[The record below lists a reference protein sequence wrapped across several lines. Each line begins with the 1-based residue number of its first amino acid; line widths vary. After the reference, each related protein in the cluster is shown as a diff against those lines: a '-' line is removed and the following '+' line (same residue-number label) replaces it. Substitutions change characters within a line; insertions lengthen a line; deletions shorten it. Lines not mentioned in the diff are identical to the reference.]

1 MNEITINPRPEMCKF
16 IVQHIN
22 LLKNN
27 PVLIADVGSRYGYN
41 SEWEAF
47 DLCMKAICFE
57 PDIEEC
63 ALLNSINNP
72 KAQFIPTALYRAKGQ
87 RTFYETKLP
96 DSAGLYR
103 SNMNFFNRLLN
114 RDNAETINERLIDVD
129 TLDNALEYENIVGLN
144 FLKLDAEGAEVDI
157 LQGANLTLSDP
168 RLFGVLSEFQFHP
181 EINGSPSFWE
191 LDKFLQSQGFRLFN
205 IRTNFQSRRDMPYPG
220 ITDYF
225 LPNGE
230 RFYAYTE
237 HGQVM
242 GGDALYFRDLL
253 LEQNRDIA
261 EALNPLDIIKFA
273 AFFEIYHHSDAA
285 AELIIRYREK
295 IKSIIDFNELLNKL
309 TPEISGK
316 KLSYDEYIISY
327 FHHDTSFNRLDSKVS
342 PTKDIDLK
350 PEVEDALAVAEIKRK
365 LATYRKELVTMLSN
379 SIPKDITTSEALI
392 MIIRMIE
399 SGHNGTVRSE
409 VSNALVSV
417 EKHIMANKKIKAY
430 LDAKEPSPTN

>member
-1 MNEITINPRPEMCKF
+1 MNEIAVNPRPDMCKY
-16 IVQHIN
+16 VAQETS
-22 LLKNN
+22 LLKND
-27 PVLIADVGSRYGYN
+27 PASIADVGSRYGYN
-41 SEWEAF
+41 PEWEAF
-47 DLCMKAICFE
+47 GPCMKVICFE

-63 ALLNSINNP
+63 ALLNSMNNL
-72 KAQFIPTALYRAKGQ
+72 KAQFIPVALYRTKGQ

-114 RDNAETINERLIDVD
+114 RDNAKTINKRVIDVD
-129 TLDNALEYENIVGLN
+129 TLDNALDQKNIAGLN
-144 FLKLDAEGAEVDI
+144 FLKLDAEGAELDI

-168 RLFGVLSEFQFHP
+168 RLFGVFTEFQFHP

-205 IRTNFQSRRDMPYPG
+205 IGTNFQSRRDMPYPG

-225 LPNGE
+225 LASGE

-273 AFFEIYHHSDAA
+273 AFFEIYHHNDAA
-285 AELIIRYREK
+285 AELIIKYREK
-295 IKSIIDFNELLNKL
+295 IKPIIDFNELLNKL
-309 TPEISGK
+309 TPEVSGK
-316 KLSYDEYIISY
+316 KLSYDEYIMSY
-327 FHHDTSFNRLDSKVS
+327 FYNDTDFNRTHPKIS
-342 PTKDIDLK
+342 PTKDIDLNPK
-350 PEVEDALAVAEIKRK
+350 VEDALNQISTFKNEILKGTKFATDK
-365 LATYRKELVTMLSN
+365 LTK
-379 SIPKDITTSEALI
+379 
-392 MIIRMIE
+392 
-399 SGHNGTVRSE
+399 
-409 VSNALVSV
+409 
-417 EKHIMANKKIKAY
+417 
-430 LDAKEPSPTN
+430 